1 MGRVIA
7 PELDK
12 QWAAAAISAKV
23 YWCDQRTTDKGAVEG
38 SMTAG
43 TAGASSVE
51 EEKGCSVK
59 QGAEARGPCIT
70 GICWNVGT
78 YAGTVALEAP
88 VVSTRFVVGVEAS
101 SAEAGRR

>member
-12 QWAAAAISAKV
+12 RWAAAAISAKV
-23 YWCDQRTTDKGAVEG
+23 YSWAQQTTDKGAVEG
-38 SMTAG
+38 SMTAR
-43 TAGASSVE
+43 TVGASSVE

-59 QGAEARGPCIT
+59 RGAEARGPCIT

-88 VVSTRFVVGVEAS
+88 VVSTRFVVGAEAS
-101 SAEAGRR
+101 LAGAGRR